1 MSVKLF
7 RIYSN
12 IFIFLIVFKVFDVIR
27 NILVAT
33 NLGVSGSADVYMG
46 LVTIPDSLLVLVGLD
61 SIKGVINSELSFYD
75 PDSQKDRMKIIFENI
90 FNVILYVSLVFVVII
105 IIFRKDVVELLLPG
119 FSEQKKM
126 IAYSLSLILFPIF
139 FFKSLIGLFHS
150 FFNALKKFYI
160 PVVLNGFPTLL
171 VILSV
176 YLPYYKND
184 LIYNLS
190 ISLNI
195 SQILV
200 LIISVFLIIKFTGLI
215 RLKFKFYDA
224 ETGRILRGCFS
235 IFVLLISEQ
244 LFNFSK
250 NYFASYFGDGAISS
264 INYSRSVS
272 MVIMGLFFT
281 SVFSVFLSNLSTS
294 FSQELLV
301 KTKKLFFDTLLGLC
315 FAIFFITLF
324 VVVSG
329 RELLSLLYLRGNF
342 SIDALQMTLIP
353 YYWESLSI
361 ITFILYIIPT
371 ALYLAKKKYH
381 KLNIIGS
388 TVYLS
393 GILLIYLFTKVYGY
407 SGVSMGQ
414 FTTTLIYAVLLLLG
428 IRKILG
434 RIKNEIYEILKMLAV
449 TIISLIIILFIKE
462 YIYNFYG
469 LEIYNLIIIISANLI
484 ITAILYI
491 CFSYVLKIKILNL
504 LYRRIFK
511 FNG

>member
-1 MSVKLF
+1 MSAKLF

-12 IFIFLIVFKVFDVIR
+12 IFILLIVFKIFDVIR

-75 PDSQKDRMKIIFENI
+75 PESQKEKMKIIFENI
-90 FNVILYVSLVFVVII
+90 FNVIFYISLFFVII
-105 IIFRKDVVELLLPG
+105 IILFRKDVVELLLPG
-119 FSEQKKM
+119 FSEQKKI
-126 IAYSLSLILFPIF
+126 IAYSLSIILFPIF

-200 LIISVFLIIKFTGLI
+200 LIISVFIIIKFTGLI
-215 RLKFKFYDA
+215 RLKFKFYDV
-224 ETGRILRGCFS
+224 ETGRIIKGCFS
-235 IFVLLISEQ
+235 IFILLISEQ

-264 INYSRSVS
+264 INYSKSVA
-272 MVIMGLFFT
+272 MVIMGLFFS

-294 FSQELLV
+294 FSRDFLA
-301 KTKKLFFDTLLGLC
+301 KTKKLFFDTLLGLS

-324 VVVSG
+324 VIVSG
-329 RELLSLLYLRGNF
+329 KELLSLLYLRGNF
-342 SIDALQMTLIP
+342 NISALQMTLIP

-388 TVYLS
+388 AVYLS
-393 GILLIYLFTKVYGY
+393 GILLIYLLTKIYGY

-414 FTTTLIYAVLLLLG
+414 FTTTLIYAILLLLG
-428 IRKILG
+428 IRKIFG
-434 RIKNEIYEILKMLAV
+434 GIKNEIYEVLKMLIV
-449 TIISLIIILFIKE
+449 TSISLIIILLIKE
-462 YIYNFYG
+462 YIYNFYS
-469 LEIYNLIIIISANLI
+469 LEIYELIIS
-484 ITAILYI
+484 ITANFIVSVVLYL
-491 CFSYVLKIKILNL
+491 CLSYALKVQMLKTM
-504 LYRRIFK
+504 YKK
-511 FNG
+511 FFRFIG